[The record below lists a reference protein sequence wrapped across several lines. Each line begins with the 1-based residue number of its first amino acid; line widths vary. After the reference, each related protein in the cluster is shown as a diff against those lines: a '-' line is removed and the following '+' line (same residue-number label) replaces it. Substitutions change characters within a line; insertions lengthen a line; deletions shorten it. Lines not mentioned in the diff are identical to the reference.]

1 MLLEKENRFGQA
13 IVLCD
18 QALGWVPSGDWYTK
32 KKDSFLTE
40 LAKQENN
47 KQ

>member
-32 KKDSFLTE
+32 KWNAFLTK